1 MRIADEPRYVRLT
14 KGIPT
19 CTGACDLYHWS
30 TKIPFRRMLFPDY
43 DLFFIRTGR
52 MAFVWPDG
60 RRSVLKPDEFGL
72 IPPLVLVRVELLAG
86 PLSYWFCHF
95 GFRMTPEHYS
105 IRMQQDYLGP
115 VPEVHVPAVFSAKQA
130 PGVREAYERIAA
142 LRFDAPAVPW
152 QYESALLQLVGAL
165 KFFAW
170 TSGKGRPVPAGA
182 PPVQDTR
189 LSHVLQQIHADPQRG
204 WTVTE
209 LARGV
214 GLSTDRLNMLAR
226 RLTGR
231 SVKQLVIRA
240 RFERAFSMLRLRPGE
255 ELPSIKEV
263 SQKCG
268 FSSQHFFCRQFRK
281 HFQMTP
287 TEFRDQSIQ
296 S

>member
-1 MRIADEPRYVRLT
+1 MRDSGTPQNVRLP
-14 KGIPT
+14 KGLPT
-19 CTGACDLYHWS
+19 CTGACDLYHWTAKTS
-30 TKIPFRRMLFPDY
+30 FRRMLFPDY
-43 DLFFIRTGR
+43 DLFYIRSGR
-52 MAFVWPDG
+52 MVFVWPDG
-60 RRSVLKPDEFGL
+60 QRTVIKPDEFGL
-72 IPPLVLVRVELLAG
+72 IPPLVLVRVEVLAA

-105 IRMQQDYLGP
+105 LRMQQDYLGP
-115 VPEVHVPAVFSAKQA
+115 ATDVHVPAVFSAKEA
-130 PGVREAYERIAA
+130 PGVQEAYDRIAS
-142 LRFDAPAVPW
+142 LRFDAPAAPW

-165 KFFAW
+165 KFFGW
-170 TSGKGRPVPAGA
+170 TYGKDRAAPACA
-182 PPVQDTR
+182 PHVQDAR
-189 LSHVLQQIHADPQRG
+189 LSRVLQQLHANPQRG

-209 LARGV
+209 LARSV

-240 RFERAFSMLRLRPGE
+240 RFERAFAMLRQRPGE

-268 FSSQHFFCRQFRK
+268 FSSQHFFCRQFKK